1 MSLLTSRSRTWTVY
15 VLSYVFTCV
24 CVSHVRV
31 CASIDFMYGLARL
44 REACVEGLGRRHVDT
59 SPGIGQSRPLLS
71 WSGRSG

>member
-24 CVSHVRV
+24 RPPHLCGCVSHVHV

-44 REACVEGLGRRHVDT
+44 REACVEGLGCRHVDT
-59 SPGIGQSRPLLS
+59 SPGIGQ
-71 WSGRSG
+71 